1 MENDI
6 FYDTPQYES
15 DTVYPLTLKGGEY
28 FILGDQRENA
38 KDSRYFGAVAE
49 QGDKRQSNYGAPPV
63 RYLKP
68 GNQSKK

>member
-28 FILGDQRENA
+28 FILGDRRENA
-38 KDSRYFGAVAE
+38 KDSRYSGAVKGKE
-49 QGDKRQSNYGAPPV
+49 IKGRVITVLRRSDI
-63 RYLKP
+63 
-68 GNQSKK
+68 